1 MRFKI
6 TFRIDRSL
14 GDCLPINYQYE
25 QSAVIY
31 KILSNADKAYSAWL
45 HDNGFQLDNGKHFKL
60 FCYSRFLFEKY
71 RIMPKVGCIN
81 IIGDKVEWFVS
92 FLPEKST
99 AEFVHGLF
107 ANQHVVIGNK
117 DYRVALDVVDVEI
130 QAPFSPSDEC
140 RFRTLSPIC
149 MKLHKDNKTVY
160 LGPES
165 PLYEQALLNGL
176 LSRYHA
182 VHGEPY
188 DGEVFCRL
196 NLISSPKEKLITI
209 RASTKG
215 ETRVKGYDFRFSMS
229 LPSPLMHIAYEAGLG
244 EETGMGFGM
253 IEVV

>member
-6 TFRIDRSL
+6 TFRIDRRL

-60 FCYSRFLFEKY
+60 FCYSRFQFEKY
-71 RIMPKVGCIN
+71 RIMRDAKCIN
-81 IIGDKVEWFVS
+81 VIGNKIEWLVS

-130 QAPFSPSDEC
+130 QAPFSPSDEYT
-140 RFRTLSPIC
+140 FRINPAKRNVTLLQNE
-149 MKLHKDNKTVY
+149 M
-160 LGPES
+160 
-165 PLYEQALLNGL
+165 
-176 LSRYHA
+176 
-182 VHGEPY
+182 
-188 DGEVFCRL
+188 
-196 NLISSPKEKLITI
+196 
-209 RASTKG
+209 
-215 ETRVKGYDFRFSMS
+215 
-229 LPSPLMHIAYEAGLG
+229 
-244 EETGMGFGM
+244 
-253 IEVV
+253 

>member
-71 RIMPKVGCIN
+71 RIMRDIKCIN
-81 IIGDKVEWFVS
+81 VIGDKIEWYVS

-117 DYRVALDVVDVEI
+117 DYRVALDVVCV
-130 QAPFSPSDEC
+130 
-140 RFRTLSPIC
+140 
-149 MKLHKDNKTVY
+149 KLHKDNKTVY
-160 LGPES
+160 IGPES

-209 RASTKG
+209 KANMKG
-215 ETRVKGYDFRFSMS
+215 ETRVRGYDFIFSMS

>member
-6 TFRIDRSL
+6 TFRVDRSL

-60 FCYSRFLFEKY
+60 FCYSRFQFKKY
-71 RIMPKVGCIN
+71 RIMRDIKCIN
-81 IIGDKVEWFVS
+81 VIGDKIEWYVS

-117 DYRVALDVVDVEI
+117 DYRVALDVVGIEALSSKPLED
-130 QAPFSPSDEC
+130 AMT
-140 RFRTLSPIC
+140 FRVNSSVCIRE
-149 MKLHKDNKTVY
+149 KKDNRV
-160 LGPES
+160 
-165 PLYEQALLNGL
+165 ALLNGL

-209 RASTKG
+209 KANTKG
-215 ETRVKGYDFRFSMS
+215 ETRVRGYDFIFSMS